1 VTAGASLNLKR
12 FAHGFVVPPLK
23 VIRFQVF
30 LLFTV
35 VLSLCVLG
43 LCYIAVVAIW
53 ESVRGDR
60 KLKEL
65 EREMRLEDY

>member
-1 VTAGASLNLKR
+1 MLG
-12 FAHGFVVPPLK
+12 
-23 VIRFQVF
+23 
-30 LLFTV
+30 LLFAV

-60 KLKEL
+60 KLKKL
-65 EREMRLEDY
+65 ERETRSEDY

>member
-1 VTAGASLNLKR
+1 M
-12 FAHGFVVPPLK
+12 
-23 VIRFQVF
+23 I
-30 LLFTV
+30 FTV

-60 KLKEL
+60 KLKKL
-65 EREMRLEDY
+65 ERETRSED